1 MSHTRMTTLAFL
13 LLELSPFL
21 VFEFDFLS
29 LLCNTNTL
37 WNILVMLGTNVEQEE
52 LMCCVQE

>member
-1 MSHTRMTTLAFL
+1 MSHTRMTILAFL

-37 WNILVMLGTNVEQEE
+37 RNISMMLGINVE
-52 LMCCVQE
+52 